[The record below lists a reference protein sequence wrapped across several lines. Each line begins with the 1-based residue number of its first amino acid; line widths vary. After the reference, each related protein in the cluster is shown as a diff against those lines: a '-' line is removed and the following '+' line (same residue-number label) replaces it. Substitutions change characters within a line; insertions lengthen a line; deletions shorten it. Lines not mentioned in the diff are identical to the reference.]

1 MLTGSQ
7 KSLKYRRYNG
17 ARPIVPVN
25 GQSVKP
31 WSDFVIASED

>member
-1 MLTGSQ
+1 MARLVHVDR
-7 KSLKYRRYNG
+7 KSKVTKTCYNG

-31 WSDFVIASED
+31 